1 MTPLQDYQKIIQNL
15 EKELYTYQ
23 QQAIKLPYLR
33 LLILIC
39 LFFAVYFLFPFG
51 GIPVAIVSVILIALF
66 LFIVRFDVE
75 NTKRIKYQK
84 AKIFECNFE
93 INSFELNL
101 KNQYSELHL
110 NLNNHRFAPDLD
122 VFGNFSLFS
131 FLNRTT
137 INRSATL
144 LQQQLLNNH
153 SISQAEQQQQA
164 CAELAKKVEW
174 RINLRAVG
182 KLSLNKIIDDKID
195 EWINNEDNSKNI
207 VYLVAKILPILTVIA
222 ILLSFFLNFNKVA
235 YALILIQIIMVVFTS
250 KKTTEI
256 YKNTS
261 GIAPLLKQYAD
272 IATLIENESFEHEH
286 LQKLASVFKPNG
298 SKASLELK
306 ELNKIINSL
315 ELKNNVYFWI
325 PLNILFFWDLNY
337 THKLLNWKNKNAK
350 YIEQWMGSICELEVL
365 NSIAAIHFNYPN
377 WAKPKLV
384 NQDSFL
390 LEIENCGHPLL
401 KETKCVKNSITLN
414 KKPFVLILTGSNMS
428 GKSTFLRTL
437 GTNIILAKIGCVVC
451 ASSFTMNDFD
461 LYTSMRIADDLSNDT
476 STFYAE
482 LKRLKSIV
490 EQLNTKEN
498 TLILLDEILRGTNS
512 IDRHKGSEALIKQII
527 KQNGVGIV
535 ATHDIALS
543 TLEKDYTNEI
553 KNCHFD
559 VSIDGEELYFDYKL
573 KEGVCKSMNASIL
586 MKKMGIEV

>member
-15 EKELYTYQ
+15 EKELYIYQ
-23 QQAIKLPYLR
+23 QQAVRLPYLR

-39 LFFAVYFLFPFG
+39 LFLSVYFLSSFG
-51 GIPVAIVSVILIALF
+51 WIPVTITSVILTALF

-75 NTKRIKYQK
+75 NTKRINYVK
-84 AKIFECNFE
+84 ARVFECNFE

-101 KNQYSELHL
+101 KNQHSEIHFEIG
-110 NLNNHRFAPDLD
+110 NHRFAPDLD
-122 VFGNFSLFS
+122 IFGSFSLFS

-137 INRSATL
+137 INRSAIL

-164 CAELAKKVEW
+164 CAELAKKLEW
-174 RINLRAVG
+174 RINLRAAG
-182 KLSLNKIIDDKID
+182 KLSLNKIIDDKI
-195 EWINNEDNSKNI
+195 EAWINNDDNSKNI
-207 VYLVAKILPILTVIA
+207 VYVVAKILPILTVFSIA
-222 ILLSFFLNFNKVA
+222 TSFFFNINKVA
-235 YALILIQIIMVVFTS
+235 YALILVQIIMVIFTS
-250 KKTTEI
+250 KKVSEI

-272 IATLIENESFEHEH
+272 IAKLIENELFEHEH
-286 LQKLASVFKPNG
+286 LQKLVSVFKPN
-298 SKASLELK
+298 SSTASLELK
-306 ELNKIINSL
+306 NLNKIINSL
-315 ELKNNVYFWI
+315 ELKSNVYFWT

-337 THKLLNWKNKNAK
+337 TNKLLIWKNKNAK
-350 YIEQWMGSICELEVL
+350 YIEQWMSTICELEVL
-365 NSIAAIHFNYPN
+365 NSVAAIHFNYPN
-377 WAKPKLV
+377 WTKPKLV

-401 KETKCVKNSITLN
+401 KETKCVKNSITIN
-414 KKPFVLILTGSNMS
+414 KKPFVVILTGSNMS

-437 GTNIILAKIGCVVC
+437 GTNIILAKIGSVVC
-451 ASSFTMNDFD
+451 ASHFVMNDFD

-527 KQNGVGIV
+527 NQNGVGIV

-543 TLEKDYTNEI
+543 TLENDFTNKI